1 MKRRW
6 RFTLRF
12 MTGIGSPWILA
23 VAKYHEVDDQMRPI
37 VWAALDFGDR
47 AASLPSW
54 STGLFSEA
62 AVSLLGSEM

>member
-23 VAKYHEVDDQMRPI
+23 VVKYHEVDDQMRPI
-37 VWAALDFGDR
+37 V
-47 AASLPSW
+47 
-54 STGLFSEA
+54 
-62 AVSLLGSEM
+62 